1 MTSAPFPQN
10 FGRPDQPEYALAAA
24 TGGRFPNGGNDARKA
39 GLEQDGP
46 PRLSTKA

>member
-1 MTSAPFPQN
+1 MISAGPASQN
-10 FGRPDQPEYALAAA
+10 RALAAA

-39 GLEQDGP
+39 GLEQGGP